1 MIKYI
6 PWGLALITLTACSS
20 PKTTTSTTT
29 TDESTTSYPCIAGF
43 VEDAPGVGTLD
54 FFFPSEFT
62 EDIQS
67 VSEVSVKVAEE
78 ITKSIGVC

>member
-6 PWGLALITLTACSS
+6 PWGLAIITLTACSS
-20 PKTTTSTTT
+20 PKPPTTT
-29 TDESTTSYPCIAGF
+29 TATDDAPRYPCIAGF

>member
-1 MIKYI
+1 M
-6 PWGLALITLTACSS
+6 TV
-20 PKTTTSTTT
+20 TTN
-29 TDESTTSYPCIAGF
+29 EHGQQNIFAKEPTTSYPCIAGF